1 MESQGDQIIIEYARN
16 RWSDIM
22 EAKEIMKPDS
32 QGKSLHELADEIRAG
47 NTSEEMLEKI
57 EKIMKFLRACSE
69 FHIEVD
75 WNDPIW

>member
-1 MESQGDQIIIEYARN
+1 MEAQKEQEFLEHARN
-16 RWSDIM
+16 CWSDIM

-75 WNDPIW
+75 WNNPIW